1 MSKARAEEALQK
13 SEDYKKYMAA
23 LASEQQSDLQP
34 PDGYVNPMARMGV
47 VPSGSYSEYNMV

>member
-13 SEDYKKYMAA
+13 SEDYKKYMVA
-23 LASEQQSDLQP
+23 LAAEQQPDLQP

-47 VPSGSYSEYNMV
+47 VPSGNYSQYNMV

>member
-23 LASEQQSDLQP
+23 LASEQQSD
-34 PDGYVNPMARMGV
+34 
-47 VPSGSYSEYNMV
+47 